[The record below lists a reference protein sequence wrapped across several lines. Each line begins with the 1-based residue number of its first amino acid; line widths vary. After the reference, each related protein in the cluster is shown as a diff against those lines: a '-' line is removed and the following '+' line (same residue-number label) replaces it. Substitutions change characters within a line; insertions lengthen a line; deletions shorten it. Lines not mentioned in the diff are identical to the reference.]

1 MSRPDNNKSKKR
13 ASGLHRRAVL
23 GGVLGAVASPAIVKA
38 AAARPNIVLVV
49 SDDQS
54 KDTLA
59 LGMPKSRART
69 DLMWYENACATG
81 LVCAASRAS
90 LYTGRYDFHH
100 GITNNLLS
108 HQFDY
113 SNWLMS
119 WAKDAGYAT
128 GLFGKMING
137 YPVGQVFDRDCVP
150 PCADWW
156 AAYFNPRWHM
166 YNYTLVEKRGPWAS
180 PALWDYSILPEHYS
194 TDLFRARGINFINRY
209 AGQQPFLLVV
219 CPYAPHDGSVTAPR
233 HGTAF
238 TNLDMAAL
246 RAPTFNI
253 VGAKQPAWLK
263 AQPLLDPSEM
273 DERRRKALR
282 TTLPLDDMVVGILDA
297 LGAAGQL
304 GNTLFAFTTDQ
315 GVAFGERRLTGKHHP
330 YGTTT
335 DVPLAIRWPGG
346 RGGTSLQLVTHI
358 DLTATICAMAG
369 LTPGRLLDG
378 VDIRANVRADALL
391 RWSGGDNGG
400 KNWTSDFVPA
410 FSAVRTNSFKY
421 VRTHGSGF
429 EEVYALPGPEI
440 DNLASNPAY
449 APVKSALAARL
460 NQLIA

>member
-59 LGMPKSRART
+59 LGMPKSRARA

-81 LVCAASRAS
+81 LVCSVSRAC
-90 LYTGRYDFHH
+90 LYTGQYDFHH
-100 GITNNLLS
+100 GITNDLLVD
-108 HQFDY
+108 QFDY

-137 YPVGQVFDRDCVP
+137 WPPGEVFNPDCVP

-156 AAYFNPRWHM
+156 GAYFNPRTYM
-166 YNYTLVEKRGPWAS
+166 YNYTLVEKRGPSAA
-180 PALWDYSILPEHYS
+180 PALWDYSTLREHYS
-194 TDLFRARGINFINRY
+194 TDLFKARAISFINRY
-209 AGQQPFLLVV
+209 AGQQPFFLAV
-219 CPYAPHDGSVTAPR
+219 CPFAPHEGSVSAQR
-233 HGTAF
+233 YSTAF

-246 RAPTFNI
+246 RAPSFNI

-263 AQPLLDPSEM
+263 AKPLLDPSDT
-273 DERRRKALR
+273 DEKRRRALR
-282 TTLPLDDMVVGILDA
+282 ATLPLDDMVVGILDA

-315 GVAFGERRLTGKHHP
+315 GVAFGEHRLTGKRHA

-346 RGGTSLQLVTHI
+346 QGGTSWQLVAHI
-358 DLTATICAMAG
+358 DLTATICGMAG
-369 LTPGRLLDG
+369 LTPGRPLDG
-378 VDIRANVRADALL
+378 VDIRPNVRANALF
-391 RWSGGDNGG
+391 RWAGGDDDG
-400 KNWTSDFVPA
+400 KNWTTDFVPA

-429 EEVYALPGPEI
+429 EELYWLPGPEI
-440 DNLASNPAY
+440 DNVAGDPAY
-449 APVKSALAARL
+449 AAVKSAMAARL
-460 NQLIA
+460 TQLIA